1 MRMRIPGPNCQPGS
15 FLLRCRLP
23 MLVILGFLGR
33 RGITRLLRMGR
44 HRRFHEELDL
54 IFLRFREPNLLC
66 ITRIRRML
74 RPRVRN
80 V

>member
-44 HRRFHEELDL
+44 HRRFHEEVDL
-54 IFLRFREPNLLC
+54 TFLRSRRPNLVC
-66 ITRIRRML
+66 IIRILRMWRL
-74 RPRVRN
+74 RVQN